1 MIEFR
6 NVSVTYRGGV
16 RALRDVDLSI
26 GDGEFVVVVGLSG
39 AGKSTLLRALN
50 GLVPA
55 TSGSITVDGTEVV
68 GASPADLRAVR
79 SRVGMI
85 FQTFNLAT
93 RTSVVNNVLMGRLSR
108 VPSWRSTLGLWP
120 AADREA
126 AMVALERVGI
136 VEKAFVRAADL
147 SGGGLRTYCRPSD
160 ATHVGAPAPGHVR
173 ASSETLWEFRPLD
186 DGSTQGYFEGVVDP
200 KGALPKWM
208 VNEVGKHHSVNM
220 LRAITSMA
228 GRVLS
233 SNEHEPK
240 GWFSL
245 LS

>member
-1 MIEFR
+1 MRFPSLLILALGVLASNTQLRTPDRRTGAPWKVFSTKNGDDAFTAYTKKSENGLAVLKVE
-6 NVSVTYRGGV
+6 NVWKGPSASSRRSSGAASGCRRLGEAQVEHFSGGV
-16 RALRDVDLSI
+16 QKQTYTLPWPFSGR
-26 GDGEFVVVVGLSG
+26 EYVV
-39 AGKSTLLRALN
+39 KC
-50 GLVPA
+50 
-55 TSGSITVDGTEVV
+55 D
-68 GASPADLRAVR
+68 
-79 SRVGMI
+79 
-85 FQTFNLAT
+85 
-93 RTSVVNNVLMGRLSR
+93 
-108 VPSWRSTLGLWP
+108 
-120 AADREA
+120 
-126 AMVALERVGI
+126 
-136 VEKAFVRAADL
+136 AADL

-186 DGSTQGYFEGVVDP
+186 DGSTQVYFEGVVDP

-220 LRAITSMA
+220 VRAITSMA

>member
-1 MIEFR
+1 MTRAFLMVLACWNALFFMERVVGNFH
-6 NVSVTYRGGV
+6 VSMYKKTSAKSAQAGGTESPYAADEHFSGGV
-16 RALRDVDLSI
+16 QKQTYTLPWPFSGR
-26 GDGEFVVVVGLSG
+26 EYVV
-39 AGKSTLLRALN
+39 KC
-50 GLVPA
+50 
-55 TSGSITVDGTEVV
+55 D
-68 GASPADLRAVR
+68 
-79 SRVGMI
+79 
-85 FQTFNLAT
+85 
-93 RTSVVNNVLMGRLSR
+93 
-108 VPSWRSTLGLWP
+108 
-120 AADREA
+120 
-126 AMVALERVGI
+126 
-136 VEKAFVRAADL
+136 AADL

-186 DGSTQGYFEGVVDP
+186 DGSTQVYFEGVVDP

-220 LRAITSMA
+220 VRAITSMA

>member
-1 MIEFR
+1 MRFPSLLILALGAVLASNTQLRTLDRRTSAAPWKVFSTKNGDDAFTAYTKKSE
-6 NVSVTYRGGV
+6 NGLAVLKVESVWKGPIRVIKEVFRGGEWV
-16 RALRDVDLSI
+16 SGGSAEAQVEHFSGGVQKQTYTLPWPFSGR
-26 GDGEFVVVVGLSG
+26 EYVV
-39 AGKSTLLRALN
+39 KC
-50 GLVPA
+50 
-55 TSGSITVDGTEVV
+55 D
-68 GASPADLRAVR
+68 
-79 SRVGMI
+79 
-85 FQTFNLAT
+85 
-93 RTSVVNNVLMGRLSR
+93 
-108 VPSWRSTLGLWP
+108 
-120 AADREA
+120 
-126 AMVALERVGI
+126 
-136 VEKAFVRAADL
+136 AADL

-186 DGSTQGYFEGVVDP
+186 DGSTQVYFEGVVDP

-220 LRAITSMA
+220 VRAITSMA

-233 SNEHEPK
+233 SDAEQPR